1 MKTIAFYLPQFHR
14 IPENDKW
21 WGEGFTEW
29 VNVKNAQPLFDGHE
43 QPKMPFNKNY
53 YDLTDVEVMKWQATL
68 AKKYGIFG
76 FCMYHYWFDGH
87 LLLEKP
93 VENYLKSDIDFP
105 FCLCWPNEHWTN
117 AWVSGE
123 NKVLIEQRYGSEK
136 EWRDHYNYLVPF
148 FKDSR
153 YIRKSG
159 KILFV
164 IYRPELI
171 SERKE
176 MFECWNRWAVGA
188 VRVHM
193 VFHLIRI
200 CKDRKIHTIL
210 CTLLLSAFTTKTPV
224 LINRWLLQ
232 SVT

>member
-105 FCLCWPNEHWTN
+105 FC
-117 AWVSGE
+117 
-123 NKVLIEQRYGSEK
+123 
-136 EWRDHYNYLVPF
+136 
-148 FKDSR
+148 
-153 YIRKSG
+153 
-159 KILFV
+159 
-164 IYRPELI
+164 
-171 SERKE
+171 
-176 MFECWNRWAVGA
+176 
-188 VRVHM
+188 
-193 VFHLIRI
+193 
-200 CKDRKIHTIL
+200 
-210 CTLLLSAFTTKTPV
+210 
-224 LINRWLLQ
+224 
-232 SVT
+232 